1 MAKFRFSLQTLLRYR
16 EDAEQTARDEMM
28 LRVSRQQQEQQKL
41 DGLQSKRTETSAEM
55 AAKQQEDEAYD
66 ELIYYRMYLDR
77 LDLEIENSH
86 KRLVRL
92 RAEVEIQRKKLV
104 EASKKRKT
112 LTSLRNKKEK
122 EFILEQE
129 KTFQKEIDDL
139 VVVRHKKSFDFGF

>member
-1 MAKFRFSLQTLLRYR
+1 MPKFRFSLQALLRRR

-41 DGLQSKRTETSAEM
+41 EDLKNRRNENASEM
-55 AAKQQEDEAYD
+55 AAKQLDNTAYD

-77 LDLEIENSH
+77 LDYEIDNSH
-86 KRLVRL
+86 RRLVRL
-92 RAEVEIQRKKLV
+92 SAEVEVQRKVLV

-112 LTSLRNKKEK
+112 LTLLRDKKEK
-122 EFILEQE
+122 EFKLALD

-139 VVVRHKKSFDFGF
+139 VVLRHKRA

>member
-41 DGLQSKRTETSAEM
+41 DDLRNRRAETSAEM
-55 AAKQQEDEAYD
+55 AEKQMEDTAYN

-77 LDLEIENSH
+77 LDYEIDNSQR
-86 KRLVRL
+86 RLVRL
-92 RAEVEIQRKKLV
+92 RAEVEVQRKVLV

-112 LTSLRNKKEK
+112 LNSLRDKKVK
-122 EFILEQE
+122 EFNVAME
-129 KTFQKEIDDL
+129 KAFQKEIDDI
-139 VVVRHKKSFDFGF
+139 VVLRHKRV